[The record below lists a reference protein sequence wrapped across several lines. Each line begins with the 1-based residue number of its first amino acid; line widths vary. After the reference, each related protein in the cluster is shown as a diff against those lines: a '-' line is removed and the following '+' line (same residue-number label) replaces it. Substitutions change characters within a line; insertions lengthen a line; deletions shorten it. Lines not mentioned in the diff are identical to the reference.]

1 MSSTPRKKTYS
12 VEEYLEFDDKS
23 PIRYQYLDGEI
34 RTMSGE
40 LVDIHGQVTEE
51 NELSAV
57 DRSNYDRFCH
67 NLSATFDFETDLY
80 ITLVNNQRLYI
91 EQCNACVFPELMV
104 LRQPIE
110 LKKNQDAVMNP
121 CLIVKVLSPLS
132 KDYDSSL
139 SFRLYRTI
147 KTFTEYLL
155 IRQDRICV
163 EHWLKTA
170 TNQWLLSEYCDPQ
183 VMLSL
188 SSINLE
194 FKIADLYQGVEF
206 AEVGIN

>member
-1 MSSTPRKKTYS
+1 MSSTPKRKTYS
-12 VEEYLEFDDKS
+12 VEEYLELDDNS
-23 PIRYQYLDGEI
+23 PIRYQYLNGEI

-40 LVDIHGQVTEE
+40 LVDLDGQVIEE
-51 NELSAV
+51 SELSAV
-57 DRSNYDRFCH
+57 DRSNYDRICH
-67 NLSATFDFETDLY
+67 NLSASFDLETDLY
-80 ITLVNNQRLYI
+80 TTLINNQRLYI
-91 EQCNACVFPELMV
+91 EQLNACVFPELMV

-110 LKKNQDAVMNP
+110 LKENQDAVMNP

-139 SFRLYRTI
+139 SFRWYRTI

-206 AEVGIN
+206 AEV